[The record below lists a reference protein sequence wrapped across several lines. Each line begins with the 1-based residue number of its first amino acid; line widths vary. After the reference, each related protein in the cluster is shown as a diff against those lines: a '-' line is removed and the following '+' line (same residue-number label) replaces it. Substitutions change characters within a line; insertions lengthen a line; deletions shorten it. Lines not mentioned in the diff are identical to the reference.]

1 MGAINTDGNCTLRSV
16 HMTPQWTRLGD
27 GYGGAIQMRMISFSL
42 VTDGVSCVPR
52 ERNDCEIVAVCDA
65 ITLRAHDDREV
76 DTSVSTTR

>member
-1 MGAINTDGNCTLRSV
+1 MGIVRSV
-16 HMTPQWTRLGD
+16 DMTPQWTRLGD